1 MCTAADYYASVQ
13 SKRTNGFAC
22 LVTSICSTNENQREY
37 PKPNTSSQS
46 TCGVEVKLHMYV
58 WARVLGAG
66 LNLKIMGVGATIA
79 LCLPATTREQTNIIN
94 LTYNTNSLIIYLA
107 LWGGEH

>member
-46 TCGVEVKLHMYV
+46 TCGVEVKLH
-58 WARVLGAG
+58 
-66 LNLKIMGVGATIA
+66 I
-79 LCLPATTREQTNIIN
+79 CLPATTREQTNIIN

>member
-22 LVTSICSTNENQREY
+22 LVTSICSTNENQREC

-79 LCLPATTREQTNIIN
+79 LYRNACQPLPENKPT
-94 LTYNTNSLIIYLA
+94 
-107 LWGGEH
+107 